1 MIIIQLHNNF
11 IFIMEIQSYHWKDKE
26 YWRGR
31 KRQHY
36 RHCICWLGDGKL
48 SWNILIYYIYIYSLS
63 IECKID
69 NLVNLKTFKGQLNVK
84 LSTNDKWQGFKN
96 IINPIYSELN
106 LFYWDSH
113 TISIQDAI
121 SLIFFTRSWLK
132 VQEGEG
138 SNFFSYKKIWILNIT
153 LGNLNVSPQDIVSL
167 TI

>member
-1 MIIIQLHNNF
+1 
-11 IFIMEIQSYHWKDKE
+11 MEIQLYHWKDKE

-121 SLIFFTRSWLK
+121 SPIFFTRSWLK
-132 VQEGEG
+132 GQREKVTIFLHCELDHQRGG
-138 SNFFSYKKIWILNIT
+138 W
-153 LGNLNVSPQDIVSL
+153 SL
-167 TI
+167 QRSF